1 MGAQTL
7 SPWTTKEV
15 TRLRILSR
23 RDHPGGPN
31 IITRVLS
38 RGKKGEQIRSER
50 CDNGNRRRKG
60 DVRKGLEPRNT
71 EGLQKLTKGRTRI
84 PESL

>member
-1 MGAQTL
+1 M
-7 SPWTTKEV
+7 
-15 TRLRILSR
+15 SR

-50 CDNGNRRRKG
+50 RDNGNRRQKG
-60 DVRKGLEPRNT
+60 DVRKGLEPGNT